1 MSRVFDC
8 FPFFN
13 ELDLLEIRLNELS
26 PVVHR
31 FVLAEATRTH
41 KGDPKPLHFAENRA
55 RFAPFLD
62 RIVHI
67 VVDDLPLGGETE
79 KDHFRR
85 ENYQRNA
92 LARGLGE
99 AKGDDFILVSDLDEI
114 PRPETIR
121 AIVSSAGMRPAMHF
135 IELRWYYYFLNYER
149 EQRWING
156 PRMTRM
162 RHLTT
167 PQALRNLHF
176 RRRPPIGRLRR
187 IDWVRRR
194 YGRLMDAPYHQDAG
208 WHFSYLSD
216 VAGIAAKLRDYAHN
230 HPAAQME
237 ASHIARSIAAG
248 RSYNPRDPVPIALKP
263 LDRSFPAYVR
273 ENKERFAPLIADE
286 MRLQEFGRVAEDRGR
301 EMEQAERS

>member
-8 FPFFN
+8 FSFFN

-26 PVVHR
+26 AVVHR

-41 KGDPKPLHFAENRA
+41 KGDPKPLHFAETRE

-67 VVDDLPLGGETE
+67 VVDDLPLGGETQT
-79 KDHFRR
+79 DHFRR

-92 LARGLGE
+92 LARGLCE

-114 PRPETIR
+114 PRAETIR
-121 AIVSSAGMRPAMHF
+121 AIARSSGAMPAMHF
-135 IELRWYYYFLNYER
+135 IELSWYYYFLNYER

-156 PRMTRM
+156 PRMTRL

-167 PQALRNLHF
+167 PQAVRNLRF
-176 RRRPPIGRLRR
+176 SKRPPMSRLRR
-187 IDWVRRR
+187 IDWIRRR
-194 YGRLMDAPYHQDAG
+194 YGRLMDAPYHRDAG

-216 VAGIAAKLRDYAHN
+216 TAGIAAKLRDYVHI
-230 HPAAQME
+230 HPEARME

-248 RSYNPRDPVPIALKP
+248 RSYDPRDPVGLALRP
-263 LDRSFPAYVR
+263 LDSSFPAYVR
-273 ENKERFAPLIADE
+273 ENKQRFAPLIADE
-286 MRLQEFGRVAEDRGR
+286 ARLVALGRVADRGGIGT
-301 EMEQAERS
+301 EPA